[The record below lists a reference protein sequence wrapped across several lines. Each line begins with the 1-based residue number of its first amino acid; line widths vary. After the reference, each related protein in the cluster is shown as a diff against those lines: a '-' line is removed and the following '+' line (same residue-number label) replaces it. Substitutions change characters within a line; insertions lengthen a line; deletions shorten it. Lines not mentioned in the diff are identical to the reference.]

1 MKRGITL
8 IETIVVVGVLLTLI
22 GMASISF
29 LPFRSKST
37 LDTAITTLI
46 ADIKSQQIKAMAGD
60 TEGREANDNY
70 GVYFGTNSYTLFH
83 GTDFN
88 PGDSSNFTVTLDD
101 QLLILSTFPTSEIIF
116 SIKNGQLASFS
127 ETQNSITLR
136 DSITG
141 DSKTININRYGVV
154 TQIE

>member
-101 QLLILSTFPTSEIIF
+101 QLLI
-116 SIKNGQLASFS
+116 
-127 ETQNSITLR
+127 
-136 DSITG
+136 
-141 DSKTININRYGVV
+141 
-154 TQIE
+154 